1 MRRSDIDKETP
12 DLRSEVAPA
21 SYNQVKAMHS
31 SQCLL
36 PVPLEFVKSA
46 VEETC
51 LTTSP
56 RSRFDIRRTLQQLN
70 MSDSSA
76 QEERDKLTLSK
87 KKT

>member
-12 DLRSEVAPA
+12 GLRSEVAPA
-21 SYNQVKAMHS
+21 SYNQVKAMHL
-31 SQCLL
+31 SQRLL
-36 PVPLEFVKSA
+36 PLEFVKSA

-56 RSRFDIRRTLQQLN
+56 RSRFDIRSTLQQLN

-76 QEERDKLTLSK
+76 QEERVKLTLSK

>member
-36 PVPLEFVKSA
+36 PLEFVKSA